1 MADIDLLLKAATIV
15 TPTVAG
21 LIGGWTLI
29 RKQTEKNEKDN
40 AVLAVEFRKF
50 VEDLRTEQKD
60 IEVARRAEIEAL
72 SQRIDTKF
80 EKIVS
85 TLSSVQNVAEESMRQ
100 IRAAWDRIEEE
111 GKIAAHERETRARI
125 EEQLSHQKE
134 LIAELKRT
142 QELRLDDVRKA
153 ISERSHG

>member
-1 MADIDLLLKAATIV
+1 MADLDLLLKAATIV
-15 TPTVAG
+15 APTVAG
-21 LIGGWTLI
+21 LIGGWALI

-40 AVLAVEFRKF
+40 AALAGEFRKF

-60 IEVARRAEIEAL
+60 IEGARRAEIEAL

-100 IRAAWDRIEEE
+100 VRAAWDRIEEE
-111 GKIAAHERETRARI
+111 GKTAAHERETRARI
-125 EEQLSHQKE
+125 EEQLAHQKE

-142 QELRLDDVRKA
+142 QELRLEDVRKA

>member
-1 MADIDLLLKAATIV
+1 MADVDLLLKAATIV
-15 TPTVAG
+15 APTVAG
-21 LIGGWTLI
+21 LIGGWALI

-40 AVLAVEFRKF
+40 AALAVEFRKF

-60 IEVARRAEIEAL
+60 IEAARRAEIEAL

>member
-15 TPTVAG
+15 APTVAG
-21 LIGGWTLI
+21 LIGGWALI

-40 AVLAVEFRKF
+40 EALAGEFKKF

-60 IEVARRAEIEAL
+60 IESARRAGIEAL

-80 EKIVS
+80 EKIVA

-100 IRAAWDRIEEE
+100 VRAAWDRIEED
-111 GKIAAHERETRARI
+111 GKAAAHERETRARI
-125 EEQLSHQKE
+125 EEQLAHQKE
-134 LIAELKRT
+134 LLADLKRT
-142 QELRLDDVRKA
+142 QELRLDDVRRMIGEHNA
-153 ISERSHG
+153 